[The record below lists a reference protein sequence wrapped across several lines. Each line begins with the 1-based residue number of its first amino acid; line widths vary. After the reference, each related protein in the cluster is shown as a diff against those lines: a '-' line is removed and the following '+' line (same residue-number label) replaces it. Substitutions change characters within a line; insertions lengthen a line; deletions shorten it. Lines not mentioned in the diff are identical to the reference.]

1 MINEDNIKASKFN
14 ANSESTTFRKDNSTI
29 YSNRFERA
37 DFAISILFSQ
47 IQFSRKL
54 SILEMKCHKIVYG
67 CPLCL
72 IFNASIHH
80 LRRNKWSGD

>member
-14 ANSESTTFRKDNSTI
+14 ANSTTFYSNILKFRKDNSTI
-29 YSNRFERA
+29 YSSRFERA

-67 CPLCL
+67 CPLPYFL
-72 IFNASIHH
+72 PYF
-80 LRRNKWSGD
+80 RKV